1 MSDALKRLLTDQ
13 TGQAM
18 KDALLQIAAAINGE
32 KGVVYGFHVDGS
44 ESNPAA
50 MVTYLKDAVGMTPA
64 KMNYTED
71 YFDYGS
77 WKDAFFMPR
86 PCMLK
91 YDGTVDYY
99 LDPDDYTKK
108 ADGTASAVADTTY
121 GGNAMMEWGQNG
133 KKIWIKVIPDSNPKS
148 GTVFIADHQVDS
160 TFHAWSFINNQGI
173 LVDHFYTP
181 IYNGAKVDSKLRS
194 ISGLDYTY
202 LTTAMNAS
210 AEVTAAKANNPG
222 SEVLWNTEVYADI
235 MLINFLLILMGKNMD
250 TAAVFGEGRRSQA
263 SSASNILSTGTMNT
277 KGMFWGS
284 NTTTYGVKVFGM
296 ENWWGNQWRR
306 YAGHINASGTE
317 KVKLTYTTKDGSSA
331 SSYNTDGT
339 GYLTTGVSGHT
350 GTNGGYINEMR
361 FSPYGMAPVAASGSS
376 STYFCD
382 GLWFNDSQTDYAS
395 RGGVCDYGAHVGAFY
410 CYLNYT
416 ASGTTWAIGAA
427 VSCKPLAA

>member
-1 MSDALKRLLTDQ
+1 MLDE
-13 TGQAM
+13 TGQAV
-18 KDALLQIAAAINGE
+18 KDAILQVAGAIKGE
-32 KGVVYGFHVDGS
+32 KGVVYGFHVNGA
-44 ESNPAA
+44 ESDPAA

-64 KMNYTED
+64 KMNFTDD

-91 YDGTVDYY
+91 YDGAVDYY

-108 ADGTASAVADTTY
+108 TDGTASDVADTSY

-133 KKIWIKVIPDSNPKS
+133 KKIWLKVVPDVDTKS
-148 GTVFIADHQVDS
+148 GTVYIADHQVDS

-194 ISGLDYTY
+194 ISGLDYNY
-202 LTTAMNAS
+202 LTTAMTVAQ
-210 AEVTAAKANNPG
+210 EVTAAKANNPG
-222 SEVLWNTEVYADI
+222 SDVLWNTEVYADI
-235 MLINFLLILMGKNMD
+235 MLINFLLILIGKNMN
-250 TAAVFGEGRRSQA
+250 TASVFGEGRRSQA
-263 SSASNILSTGTMNT
+263 SAATSILSTGTMDT

-284 NTTTYGVKVFGM
+284 NTTAYGVKVFGM

-317 KVKLTYTTKDGSSA
+317 KVKLTYTTKDGSA
-331 SSYNTDGT
+331 ATSYNTDGT
-339 GYLTTGVSGHT
+339 DYLTTGVTGHT
-350 GTNGGYINEMR
+350 GTSGGYCNEMR
-361 FSPYGMAPVAASGSS
+361 FTPYGMTPVAASGTS
-376 STYFCD
+376 STYYCD
-382 GLWFNDSQTDYAS
+382 GLWFYDGQTDYAF
-395 RGGVCDYGAHVGAFY
+395 RGGACHDGAFVGAFY
-410 CYLNYT
+410 CYLADT
-416 ASGTTWAIGAA
+416 APDADWHIGAA

>member
-1 MSDALKRLLTDQ
+1 MAITKPVMLDE
-13 TGQAM
+13 TGQAV
-18 KDALLQIAAAINGE
+18 KDAILQVAGAIKGE
-32 KGVVYGFHVDGS
+32 KGVVYGFHVNGA
-44 ESNPAA
+44 ESDPAA

-64 KMNYTED
+64 KMNFTDD

-108 ADGTASAVADTTY
+108 ADGTASDVADTNY

-133 KKIWIKVIPDSNPKS
+133 KKIWLKVVPDADTKS
-148 GTVFIADHQVDS
+148 GTVYIADHQVDS

-194 ISGLDYTY
+194 ISGLDYNY
-202 LTTAMNAS
+202 LTTAMTA
-210 AEVTAAKANNPG
+210 AQEVTAAKANNPG
-222 SEVLWNTEVYADI
+222 SDVLWNTEVYADI
-235 MLINFLLILMGKNMD
+235 MLINFLLILIGKNMD
-250 TAAVFGEGRRSQA
+250 TASVFGEGRRSQTSAA
-263 SSASNILSTGTMNT
+263 SSVLTTGTMDT
-277 KGMFWGS
+277 KGLFWGDDS
-284 NTTTYGVKVFGM
+284 TSYGVKVFGM

-317 KVKLTYTTKDGSSA
+317 KVKLTYGTKDGSA
-331 SSYNTDGT
+331 ATSYNTDGT
-339 GYLTTGVSGHT
+339 DYLTTGVTGHT
-350 GTNGGYINEMR
+350 GTNGGYCNEMR
-361 FSPYGMAPVAASGSS
+361 FTPYGMTPVAASGTS
-376 STYFCD
+376 STYYCD
-382 GLWFNDSQTDYAS
+382 GLWFNDSQTDYAF
-395 RGGVCDYGAHVGAFY
+395 RGGDCGSDAGVGAFY
-410 CYLNYT
+410 CLLDCAAT
-416 ASGTTWAIGAA
+416 DTGWAIGAA

>member
-1 MSDALKRLLTDQ
+1 MLDE
-13 TGQAM
+13 TGQAV
-18 KDALLQIAAAINGE
+18 KDAILQVAGAIKGE
-32 KGVVYGFHVDGS
+32 KGVVYGFHVNGA
-44 ESNPAA
+44 ESDPAA

-64 KMNYTED
+64 KMNFTDD

-91 YDGTVDYY
+91 YDGAVDYY

-108 ADGTASAVADTTY
+108 TDGTASDVADTSY

-133 KKIWIKVIPDSNPKS
+133 KKIWLKVVPDVDTKS
-148 GTVFIADHQVDS
+148 GTVYIADHQVDS

-194 ISGLDYTY
+194 ISGLDYNY
-202 LTTAMNAS
+202 LTTAMTVAQ
-210 AEVTAAKANNPG
+210 EVTAAKANNPG
-222 SEVLWNTEVYADI
+222 SDVLWNTEVYADI
-235 MLINFLLILMGKNMD
+235 MLINFLLILIGKNMN
-250 TAAVFGEGRRSQA
+250 TASVFGEGRRSQA
-263 SSASNILSTGTMNT
+263 SAATSILSTGTMDT

-284 NTTTYGVKVFGM
+284 NTTAYGVKVFGM

-317 KVKLTYTTKDGSSA
+317 KVKLTYTTKDGSA
-331 SSYNTDGT
+331 ATSYNTDGT
-339 GYLTTGVSGHT
+339 DYLTTGVTGHT
-350 GTNGGYINEMR
+350 GTSGGYCNEMR
-361 FSPYGMAPVAASGSS
+361 FTPYGMTPVAASGTS
-376 STYFCD
+376 STYYCD
-382 GLWFNDSQTDYAS
+382 GLWFYDGQTDYAL
-395 RGGVCDYGAHVGAFY
+395 RGGFCHDGAVVGAFY
-410 CYLNYT
+410 CSLTT
-416 ASGTTWAIGAA
+416 AATRTSWYFGAA

>member
-1 MSDALKRLLTDQ
+1 MAITKPVMLDE
-13 TGQAM
+13 TGQAV
-18 KDALLQIAAAINGE
+18 KDAILQVAGAIKGE
-32 KGVVYGFHVDGS
+32 KGVVYGFHVNGA
-44 ESNPAA
+44 ESDPAA

-64 KMNYTED
+64 KMNFTDD

-108 ADGTASAVADTTY
+108 ADGTASDVADTTY

-133 KKIWIKVIPDSNPKS
+133 KKIWLKVVPDADTKS
-148 GTVFIADHQVDS
+148 GTVYIADHQVDS

-194 ISGLDYTY
+194 ISGLDYNY
-202 LTTAMNAS
+202 LTTAMTA
-210 AEVTAAKANNPG
+210 AQEVTAAKANNPG
-222 SEVLWNTEVYADI
+222 SDVLWNTEVYADI
-235 MLINFLLILMGKNMD
+235 MLINFLLILIGKNMD
-250 TAAVFGEGRRSQA
+250 TASVFGEGRRSQTSAA
-263 SSASNILSTGTMNT
+263 SSVLTTGTMDT
-277 KGMFWGS
+277 KGLFWGDDS
-284 NTTTYGVKVFGM
+284 TSYGVKVFGM

-317 KVKLTYTTKDGSSA
+317 KVKLTYGTKDGSA
-331 SSYNTDGT
+331 ATSYNTDGT
-339 GYLTTGVSGHT
+339 DYLTTGVTGHT
-350 GTNGGYINEMR
+350 GTNGGYCNEMR
-361 FSPYGMAPVAASGSS
+361 FTPYGMTPVAASGTS
-376 STYFCD
+376 STYYCD
-382 GLWFNDSQTDYAS
+382 GLWFNDSQTDYAI
-395 RGGVCDYGAHVGAFY
+395 RGGNCGNGADVGAFY
-410 CYLNYT
+410 CNLSRAAAGT
-416 ASGTTWAIGAA
+416 AWSFGAA